1 MSIKL
6 MMKII
11 DHEQQVLRGMTEA
24 LAMQSSKPQAFS
36 FCGGPSQQIESAM
49 QHFLRGSAETLS
61 RLQAIEN
68 DIREMKARKE
78 NSASIIEGEVI
89 VEEPLPKNHRT
100 PSDDL

>member
-11 DHEQQVLRGMTEA
+11 DHEQQVLQEMTEA
-24 LAMQSSKPQAFS
+24 LAMQSSKPQPFD
-36 FCGGPSQQIESAM
+36 CRGGPSQQIENAM

-61 RLQAIEN
+61 KLQAIEN

-89 VEEPLPKNHRT
+89 VEEPPPENH
-100 PSDDL
+100 

>member
-11 DHEQQVLRGMTEA
+11 DHEQQVLREMTEA
-24 LAMQSSKPQAFS
+24 SAMRSSKPQGPFD
-36 FCGGPSQQIESAM
+36 CRGGPSEQIENVM

-61 RLQAIEN
+61 KLQAIEN

-78 NSASIIEGEVI
+78 NSAPIIEGEVI
-89 VEEPLPKNHRT
+89 VEEPPPENH
-100 PSDDL
+100 